1 MAFRVVLCTE
11 TSRIGSEGRAV
22 AVTSPDNALAATM
35 STSWMNVHGLV
46 SLATD
51 GSHGLLTIDSVEILS
66 RAL

>member
-1 MAFRVVLCTE
+1 M
-11 TSRIGSEGRAV
+11 V

-35 STSWMNVHGLV
+35 STSWMSVHVLV